1 MDAETASHFV
11 RAFVDYA
18 RGTMQVSALLELEG
32 TAAWRRV
39 RSLLEE
45 FCVGEYGAGW
55 KGRLEGDEGLAAVE
69 EALKTRLL
77 QTAWVAR

>member
-1 MDAETASHFV
+1 MDVETASHFA

-55 KGRLEGDEGLAAVE
+55 KARLEGEEVAAVE
-69 EALKTRLL
+69 ATLKTRLL